1 MVFFILAIMSK
12 QMEDI
17 EINIADSAVLQMD
30 WKYVS
35 VHTWIV
41 VGGV

>member
-1 MVFFILAIMSK
+1 MVFLILAIMSK
-12 QMEDI
+12 QMQDI
-17 EINIADSAVLQMD
+17 EMNIGVSVVLQMD